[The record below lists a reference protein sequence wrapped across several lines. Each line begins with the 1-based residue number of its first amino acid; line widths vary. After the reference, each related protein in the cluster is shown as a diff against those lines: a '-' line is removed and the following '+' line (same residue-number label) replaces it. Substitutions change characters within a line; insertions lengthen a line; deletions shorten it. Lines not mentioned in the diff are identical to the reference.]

1 MANLERFVKA
11 QENSYNQALNE
22 IKMGEKKTH
31 WMWYIFPQIKGLGF
45 SEISNYYAIED
56 LDEATAYLENKI
68 LKQRLIE
75 ISKALLKLET
85 NNPIEI
91 FGVIDSIKLKSSMTI
106 FSLVSNESIFENIL
120 EKFYEGEKD
129 EKTIELSKV
138 KQKKITNS

>member
-1 MANLERFVKA
+1 MANLERFIKA

-31 WMWYIFPQIKGLGF
+31 WMRYIFPQIKGLGF

>member
-1 MANLERFVKA
+1 MANLERFIKA

-91 FGVIDSIKLKSSMTI
+91 FGVIDSIKLKSSMTL

>member
-1 MANLERFVKA
+1 MANLERFIKA

-85 NNPIEI
+85 NNPI
-91 FGVIDSIKLKSSMTI
+91 
-106 FSLVSNESIFENIL
+106 
-120 EKFYEGEKD
+120 
-129 EKTIELSKV
+129 
-138 KQKKITNS
+138 

>member
-1 MANLERFVKA
+1 MANLERFIKA
-11 QENSYNQALNE
+11 QENLYNQALNE

-91 FGVIDSIKLKSSMTI
+91 FGVIDSIKLKSSMTL

>member
-1 MANLERFVKA
+1 MANLERFIKA